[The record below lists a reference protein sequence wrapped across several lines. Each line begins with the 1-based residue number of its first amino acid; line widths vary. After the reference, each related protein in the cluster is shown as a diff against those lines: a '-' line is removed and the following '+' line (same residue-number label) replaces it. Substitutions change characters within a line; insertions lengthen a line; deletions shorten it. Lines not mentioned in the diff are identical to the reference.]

1 MHKPKIQQK
10 TERRISAG
18 LRLALV
24 AVLLA
29 QIALVVLL
37 SMVLRQRMAVAYTVL
52 ELLAIAVAVR
62 IYMKPGRTTSYK
74 LGWILLVLAV
84 PVAGLILYFLWNG
97 DRQQK
102 RLDLKKKPSLDENEA
117 VRGRS
122 AASLEKLRRRYP
134 QWGKLADYLC
144 MQDFLLYQHTRVTY
158 LPTGEAYLEDLLDKA
173 EHAERFIFL
182 EYYIMAEGQIWD
194 RLTDIFRRK
203 AAAGVEIKVIFDD
216 FGSIMRMPPEQ
227 VDRLRQMGVQVIVF
241 NPVHHY
247 VNRLYFNYRDH
258 RKIACVDGTVSYTG
272 GANIADEYA
281 NLICRF
287 GYWKD
292 CGVRLE
298 GEGAWGLTKMFLELW
313 AQLGGSFE
321 EETDYYRPQLHVDG
335 AGFCQP
341 LCDGPDN
348 NPVNTAEDT
357 FLHLITSANESVYI
371 TTPYLAIDE
380 AMMRALCLAADSGV
394 DVRLMMPGIPDHK
407 FAYLV
412 AQCYFGELLERGVK
426 IYTFEPGLL
435 HGKSALS
442 DRQTGFV
449 GSVNMDYRSFQLHFE
464 CGAVFYDMPETA
476 AALLDDMESIMA
488 RSRYLTYEEWRRR
501 PWLHRLIGTV
511 LRPFAMWM

>member
-1 MHKPKIQQK
+1 MKGFQIQQK
-10 TERRISAG
+10 GERRISAA
-18 LRLALV
+18 LRIMLVVILLAVQIGFVVAISYFMQEYLALAYGV
-24 AVLLA
+24 VQVGALFLAVH
-29 QIALVVLL
+29 I
-37 SMVLRQRMAVAYTVL
+37 YNEPG
-52 ELLAIAVAVR
+52 EL
-62 IYMKPGRTTSYK
+62 SYK
-74 LGWILLVLAV
+74 LIWFILLLLAP
-84 PVAGLILYFLWNG
+84 PVGMILWFLWG
-97 DRQQK
+97 GAAQK
-102 RLDLKKKPSLDENEA
+102 RHLPRNTKRFPDEPESVRMRSEIA
-117 VRGRS
+117 VD
-122 AASLEKLRRRYP
+122 KLTRQLPAWSRT
-134 QWGKLADYLC
+134 ANYLC
-144 MQDFLLYQHTRVTY
+144 RRDFQLYQNTSVTY
-158 LPTGEAYLEDLLDKA
+158 LPEGAILLRNLIDRAAK
-173 EHAERFIFL
+173 AERFIFL
-182 EYYIMAEGQIWD
+182 EYFILAEGKLWD
-194 RLTDIFRRK
+194 ELEKILCAK
-203 AAAGVEIKVIFDD
+203 AREGVEVKIIFDD
-216 FGSIMRMPPEQ
+216 FGNIKRFSGETI
-227 VDRLRQMGVQVIVF
+227 DRLREVGVEVFIF
-241 NPVHHY
+241 NPVHEY
-247 VNRLYFNYRDH
+247 VNRLHFNYRDH

-488 RSRYLTYEEWRRR
+488 RSRCLTYEEWRRR

>member
-1 MHKPKIQQK
+1 
-10 TERRISAG
+10 
-18 LRLALV
+18 
-24 AVLLA
+24 
-29 QIALVVLL
+29 
-37 SMVLRQRMAVAYTVL
+37 
-52 ELLAIAVAVR
+52 
-62 IYMKPGRTTSYK
+62 MKPGRTTSYK

-122 AASLEKLRRRYP
+122 AASLEKLRRRCP

-158 LPTGEAYLEDLLDKA
+158 LPTGEVYLEDLLDKA

-281 NLICRF
+281 NLIRRF

-321 EETDYYRPQLHVDG
+321 EETDYYRPQLHVDS

-341 LCDGPDN
+341 LCDRAGQQPRQHRRGHVSAPD
-348 NPVNTAEDT
+348 
-357 FLHLITSANESVYI
+357 
-371 TTPYLAIDE
+371 YLRKRVRLYHDAVSRHRRGND
-380 AMMRALCLAADSGV
+380 ARAVPGRRQRRGCAADDAGH
-394 DVRLMMPGIPDHK
+394 PGSQ
-407 FAYLV
+407 V
-412 AQCYFGELLERGVK
+412 C
-426 IYTFEPGLL
+426 
-435 HGKSALS
+435 LS
-442 DRQTGFV
+442 
-449 GSVNMDYRSFQLHFE
+449 
-464 CGAVFYDMPETA
+464 CGAVLLRRALRARREDLHLRAGA
-476 AALLDDMESIMA
+476 AA
-488 RSRYLTYEEWRRR
+488 R
-501 PWLHRLIGTV
+501 
-511 LRPFAMWM
+511 

>member
-24 AVLLA
+24 AVLLLA

-122 AASLEKLRRRYP
+122 AASLEKLRRRCP

-158 LPTGEAYLEDLLDKA
+158 LPTGEVYLEDLLDKA

-281 NLICRF
+281 NLIRRF

-313 AQLGGSFE
+313 AQLIRGGDGLLPSAAACRQRGLLPAAVRRAGQQPRQHRRGHVSAP
-321 EETDYYRPQLHVDG
+321 DYLRKRVRLYHDAVSRHRRGND
-335 AGFCQP
+335 A
-341 LCDGPDN
+341 
-348 NPVNTAEDT
+348 
-357 FLHLITSANESVYI
+357 
-371 TTPYLAIDE
+371 
-380 AMMRALCLAADSGV
+380 RAVPGRRQRRGCAADDAGHPRPLVCLSGGPELFSGV
-394 DVRLMMPGIPDHK
+394 DRPPCEDI
-407 FAYLV
+407 YLH
-412 AQCYFGELLERGVK
+412 AGPYPRQDRDGGPRG
-426 IYTFEPGLL
+426 GLRGL
-435 HGKSALS
+435 GKHGLP
-442 DRQTGFV
+442 
-449 GSVNMDYRSFQLHFE
+449 QL
-464 CGAVFYDMPETA
+464 P
-476 AALLDDMESIMA
+476 AALRVRRAAVPHA
-488 RSRYLTYEEWRRR
+488 R
-501 PWLHRLIGTV
+501 H
-511 LRPFAMWM
+511 